1 MCCWWP
7 PGETDVRLIEERSHV
22 RVSALRRVDLAE
34 SSTTSEAIIA
44 AIDSTNGDS
53 LLVIVSADGVTVVPY
68 EPV

>member
-1 MCCWWP
+1 M
-7 PGETDVRLIEERSHV
+7 
-22 RVSALRRVDLAE
+22 RVSAPRRVDLAE

-44 AIDSTNGDS
+44 AIDSANGDS